1 MEDTIQKNAADAAK
15 AQKGNN
21 ETRRKGTR
29 RAGGSFL
36 DAIYKFETSY
46 PGGITADT
54 LFDERTERIVKGQ
67 ADRLVSTGMFP
78 QHERDDLQQILRLAL
93 MHEMSNYDPSL
104 DRYTFAANVC
114 ANYGKNL
121 IAKRAA
127 ENKLTNGPLVSL
139 ETPLDGGDTLG
150 DMIEGD
156 DDPLAERRRAA
167 VDRLLEALEENDR
180 KCCELL
186 LEGMNLKKAARKLH
200 VSRTTLI
207 YRVGVIIRKKAQ
219 ELGLE
224 ELVKGGMA

>member
-78 QHERDDLQQILRLAL
+78 QHERDDLQ
-93 MHEMSNYDPSL
+93 
-104 DRYTFAANVC
+104 
-114 ANYGKNL
+114 
-121 IAKRAA
+121 
-127 ENKLTNGPLVSL
+127 
-139 ETPLDGGDTLG
+139 
-150 DMIEGD
+150 
-156 DDPLAERRRAA
+156 
-167 VDRLLEALEENDR
+167 DR
-180 KCCELL
+180 KS
-186 LEGMNLKKAARKLH
+186 
-200 VSRTTLI
+200 V
-207 YRVGVIIRKKAQ
+207 V
-219 ELGLE
+219 
-224 ELVKGGMA
+224 